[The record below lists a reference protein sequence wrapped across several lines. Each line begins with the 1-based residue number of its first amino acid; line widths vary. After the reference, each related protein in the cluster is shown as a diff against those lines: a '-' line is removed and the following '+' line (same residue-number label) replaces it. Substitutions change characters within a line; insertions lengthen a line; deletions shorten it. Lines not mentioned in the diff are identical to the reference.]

1 MIDVGMSLNCVLVAN
16 ISVRPAEI
24 LLSVENSEW
33 QMIASAGKDKYK
45 QYIHVAVRQRSSQH
59 YGVAALSLFSLRG
72 LLWLG
77 LFPSIQSA
85 SLFLSP
91 FSKDN
96 RPECQISKWKKRQA
110 NRTQISKQ

>member
-1 MIDVGMSLNCVLVAN
+1 MSLNCVLVAN

-59 YGVAALSLFSLRG
+59 YGVAALSFFVFVERFIVAWSVSLH
-72 LLWLG
+72 
-77 LFPSIQSA
+77 SIRL
-85 SLFLSP
+85 SLSEP
-91 FSKDN
+91 F
-96 RPECQISKWKKRQA
+96 QQG
-110 NRTQISKQ
+110 Q